1 MMNVAFSFLGEYE
14 SRKKRERL
22 STGLG
27 YDPDK
32 KLRSSFS
39 FSKVKVLEGTPH
51 GMKNSVLTLYFLY
64 FYLFLDIL
72 TCIKCSFK
80 VFGLFILVN
89 NGKKS
94 AMGFRVEFIYLFC

>member
-1 MMNVAFSFLGEYE
+1 M
-14 SRKKRERL
+14 
-22 STGLG
+22 
-27 YDPDK
+27 
-32 KLRSSFS
+32 
-39 FSKVKVLEGTPH
+39 VKVLEGTSH
-51 GMKNSVLTLYFLY
+51 GMKNSVLTLYLLY
-64 FYLFLDIL
+64 VYFFLDIL